1 MLHFFSKA
9 SLSHT
14 SCLCM
19 FQHWNHQLPLLVTFL
34 ATQLLHSRPFHSI
47 ITVKK
52 TRPFGFKSKGRRS
65 LPPADSRLFKIMSRT
80 MTMHLIVHLKEYA
93 YTPLTYHMMA
103 ISTFIGERIESN
115 NNAVNP
121 FFRRSSSLKSLQG
134 SLEHL
139 VDTGQAFGSN
149 CWQEQWYLSPRG
161 YDVFQRC
168 PVAIDTSSG
177 ASSGRSI
184 SPRGF
189 RAGENLWR
197 CAELT
202 ASSSD

>member
-1 MLHFFSKA
+1 
-9 SLSHT
+9 
-14 SCLCM
+14 M

-103 ISTFIGERIESN
+103 ISTFIGERIKSN

-121 FFRRSSSLKSLQG
+121 FFVDPHRWNLCKGRWSIWLILAKHLAVIVGKSNGTSVLEVTMFFKDVQ
-134 SLEHL
+134 SPSTPPLEHHQVEASL
-139 VDTGQAFGSN
+139 
-149 CWQEQWYLSPRG
+149 
-161 YDVFQRC
+161 
-168 PVAIDTSSG
+168 PVAFVLERIYGGVPS
-177 ASSGRSI
+177 
-184 SPRGF
+184 
-189 RAGENLWR
+189 
-197 CAELT
+197 
-202 ASSSD
+202 